1 MRRSRAGAKGD
12 DCPPVMKTP
21 RIRILVVDDHFMIRL
36 GLIGAFAA
44 ERDIELVGEARN
56 GAEAIAVFSML
67 HPDVTL
73 MDGILPDIHGV
84 EVTRRILQSHPEA
97 RIILVSINETAE
109 DIHRAMEAGAW
120 GYVPKSCEKD
130 TIVKAIRAVATG
142 AHFLPPELARRLAER
157 NAQVSLS
164 TREIEVL
171 RLIAQGKANKQIAAE
186 LALSEATIK
195 THIAHI
201 LFKLDAPDRTR
212 AVTVAIE
219 RGLLRT

>member
-1 MRRSRAGAKGD
+1 MR
-12 DCPPVMKTP
+12 TP

-44 ERDIELVGEARN
+44 ERDLELVGEARN
-56 GAEAIAVFSML
+56 GAEAIEAFAKL
-67 HPDVTL
+67 LPDVTL

-84 EVTRRILQSHPEA
+84 EVTRRIVQSWPAA

-109 DIHRAMEAGAW
+109 DIHRAMEAGAC

-130 TIVKAIRAVATG
+130 MIVRAIRTVAAG
-142 AHFLPPELARRLAER
+142 SPYLPPELARRLAER
-157 NAQVSLS
+157 NTQVSLS
-164 TREIEVL
+164 ARELEVL

-201 LFKLDAPDRTR
+201 LAKLDAPDRTR
-212 AVTVAIE
+212 AVTVAME

>member
-1 MRRSRAGAKGD
+1 
-12 DCPPVMKTP
+12 MKTP

-44 ERDIELVGEARN
+44 ERDLELVGEARN
-56 GAEAIAVFSML
+56 GAEAIEAFAKL
-67 HPDVTL
+67 LPDVTL

-84 EVTRRILQSHPEA
+84 EVTRRIVQSCPAA

-109 DIHRAMEAGAW
+109 DIHRAMEAGAC

-130 TIVKAIRAVATG
+130 MIVRAIRTVAAG
-142 AHFLPPELARRLAER
+142 SSFLPPELARRLAER
-157 NAQVSLS
+157 NTQVSLS
-164 TREIEVL
+164 ARELEVL

-186 LALSEATIK
+186 LSLSEATIK

-201 LFKLDAPDRTR
+201 LAKLDAPDRTR
-212 AVTVAIE
+212 AVTVAME

>member
-1 MRRSRAGAKGD
+1 
-12 DCPPVMKTP
+12 MKTA

-44 ERDIELVGEARN
+44 EKDLELAGEARN
-56 GAEAIAVFSML
+56 GAEAIEVFSRL
-67 HPDVTL
+67 RPDVTL

-84 EVTRRILQSHPEA
+84 EVTRRLLLRHPEA

-130 TIVKAIRAVATG
+130 MIVTAIRAVAGG
-142 AHFLPPELARRLAER
+142 ARFLPPELARRLAER

-164 TREIEVL
+164 ARELEVL
-171 RLIAQGKANKQIAAE
+171 RLIAQGKANKQIATELSVAE
-186 LALSEATIK
+186 PTVK

-201 LFKLDAPDRTR
+201 LTKLDAPDRTR
-212 AVTVAIE
+212 AVTVAME
-219 RGLLRT
+219 RGLLRP

>member
-1 MRRSRAGAKGD
+1 
-12 DCPPVMKTP
+12 MKTP

-44 ERDIELVGEARN
+44 ERDLELVGEARN
-56 GAEAIAVFSML
+56 GAEAIEAFGKL
-67 HPDVTL
+67 LPDVTL

-84 EVTRRILQSHPEA
+84 EVTRRIVQSWPAA

-109 DIHRAMEAGAW
+109 DIHRAMEAGAR

-130 TIVKAIRAVATG
+130 MIVRAIRTVATG
-142 AHFLPPELARRLAER
+142 SLFLPPELARRLAER
-157 NAQVSLS
+157 NTQVSLS
-164 TREIEVL
+164 ARELEVL

-201 LFKLDAPDRTR
+201 LAKLDAPDRTR
-212 AVTVAIE
+212 AVTVAME
-219 RGLLRT
+219 RGLLRP